1 MTQTTSSPLEHSLFE
16 LIRQEITDVALV
28 RCTKNILIHLSHT
41 LEDTVL
47 KNKIPAM
54 LFTGFQESSHWAE
67 ETARYQE
74 LAKVAMQ
81 ICIFAGKPFPPESQA
96 NQLHIELADGDP
108 LRQEWFLLILSD
120 SFSVLLCGQD
130 TQMGASDDID
140 REFDTIWTFDAAKIN
155 RTLNILDEV
164 IGHYRP
170 ERLASLQQA
179 RQTFTLNPPNETL
192 LSQFVMDV
200 LRYENTLNREIRQQ
214 TMLLE
219 TIMVNVGQYAYV
231 IEGKL
236 DGTSTLRF
244 VSGNVD
250 KLFGYDMAESEDAQ
264 YWFEKLVH
272 PDDKARFYANQNTL
286 QSNIFSSN
294 EYRYIRQD
302 GQIIRLRVTSQT
314 IPNPDGYTRYG
325 TFQDV
330 TSLYDSERIH
340 QENEKLARQLE
351 QEKEINATR
360 AYFINSVMHEFRNPL
375 ATILLASEMIERYSD
390 KMSEAEKNNR
400 LRIIQNQVM
409 HLRTTLDDMT
419 LIMNN
424 ELREMGF
431 NPEPEDADIYFG
443 GLLDRFRKG
452 KGANHRVIIE
462 DTLPKIPVLLDT
474 RLLKYVIPAL
484 LSNAAQ
490 YSPRNSTIICRLY
503 QDGDHLV
510 FSVTDEGI
518 GIPVDD
524 QPNIFKPLFRARNV
538 SPSHHGGGLG
548 LTIAEECVTM
558 HKGKIEFITQEGV
571 GSTFMAILPYMP
583 ALS

>member
-1 MTQTTSSPLEHSLFE
+1 MMTKKTSSPLEHSLFE
-16 LIRQEITDVALV
+16 LIRQEIPDVALV
-28 RCTKNILIHLSHT
+28 RCTKNTLIHLSHT
-41 LEDTVL
+41 LEDTIL

-54 LFTGFQESSHWAE
+54 LFTGFQESSHWNE

-74 LAKVAMQ
+74 LAEVAMQ
-81 ICIFAGKPFPPESQA
+81 ICIFAGKPFPPESEA

-120 SFSVLLCGQD
+120 QFSVLLCGQD
-130 TQMGASDDID
+130 TLTGALEDRY
-140 REFDTIWTFDAAKIN
+140 REFDTIWTFDEEKIN
-155 RTLNILDEV
+155 HTLNILERV
-164 IGHYRP
+164 IAHYRP
-170 ERLASLQQA
+170 ERLLALQQS

-192 LSQFVMDV
+192 LSKFVMDV

-231 IEGKL
+231 IEGQS
-236 DGTSTLRF
+236 DGKSTLRF
-244 VSGNVD
+244 VSGNVN
-250 KLFGYDMAESEDAQ
+250 KLFGYNMASSQDAQ
-264 YWFEKLVH
+264 YWFEKLIH
-272 PDDKARFYANQNTL
+272 PDDKARFYANQSRLEN
-286 QSNIFSSN
+286 SIFSSN
-294 EYRYIRQD
+294 EYRYVRQD
-302 GQIIRLRVTSQT
+302 GQILRLRVTSQT
-314 IPNPDGYTRYG
+314 VMNPNGYTRYG

-330 TSLYDSERIH
+330 TSLYDSERIQ
-340 QENEKLARQLE
+340 QENEKLGRQLE

-375 ATILLASEMIERYSD
+375 ATILLASEMVERYSS
-390 KMSEAEKNNR
+390 KMTEDEKINR
-400 LRIIQNQVM
+400 LKIIQNQVI
-409 HLRTTLDDMT
+409 HLRTTLDDMS

-424 ELREMGF
+424 ELHEMGF

-443 GLLDRFRKG
+443 ELIDRFRKG
-452 KGANHRVIIE
+452 KGVNHRVIIE
-462 DTLPKIPVLLDT
+462 DTIPKIPVLLDT

-484 LSNAAQ
+484 LSNATH

-503 QDGDHLV
+503 QEGEHIL

-538 SPSHHGGGLG
+538 SPTHHGGGLG

-571 GSTFMAILPYMP
+571 GSTFTVILPYMP
-583 ALS
+583 A